1 MSIIKNNS
9 FRQIQTIERF
19 IRNHKHKYQK
29 PVFYNN
35 QYISFRDIRSFTVS
49 TRKENDTNNKKRESI
64 IGAIVNNIVPID
76 YFTYS
81 YRWLNLKTQLDCY
94 IKTIYGLQ
102 PKTLSCIHKAGRV
115 NHYDFKLVD
124 GEKKAFNIEFKFNTI
139 SIEKTPQFVSPV
151 NITEYLETS
160 YIEFYYKNYLG
171 SLLDTYGFKQ
181 PPLETYIEEIQ
192 TPNPTCM
199 LEAQTKYY
207 RGCKNS
213 SKYSGDTSDI
223 EFYKKSK
230 EIAKASIVDFISN
243 SGLKLDVLSN
253 YLVKTQ
259 GEKHYMLYKSGKLYY
274 QKVDSRDYRLV
285 SYMKEPRKQRY
296 IATTD
301 SGKKIK
307 ILLRWKN
314 GNGIA
319 FPAFQ
324 IS

>member
-1 MSIIKNNS
+1 MSIINNS
-9 FRQIQTIERF
+9 LRQIQTIERF

-35 QYISFRDIRSFTVS
+35 QYIRFKDIRSFSVS
-49 TRKENDTNNKKRESI
+49 YRKENDTNNKRRESI
-64 IGAIVNNIVPID
+64 IGAIINNIVPID

-81 YRWLNLKTQLDCY
+81 YRWLNLKIQLDKY
-94 IKTIYGLQ
+94 IQTIYGRK
-102 PKTLSCIHKAGRV
+102 PASISCIHKAGRV
-115 NHYDFKLVD
+115 NHYDFKLLD
-124 GEKKAFNIEFKFNTI
+124 GEKQEFNIEFKFNTI
-139 SIEKTPQFVSPV
+139 SIEKAPQFVSPV

-160 YIEFYYKNYLG
+160 YIEFYYRHYLEN
-171 SLLDTYGFKQ
+171 LLVSYGFTL
-181 PPLETYIEEIQ
+181 PALETYIEEIQ
-192 TPNPTCM
+192 TPTPPCM
-199 LEAQTKYY
+199 LEAQSKYY

-213 SKYSGDTSDI
+213 SRYSSDTGDI

-243 SGLKLDVLSN
+243 NGLKLDILSD
-253 YLVKTQ
+253 YLVKSQ

-274 QKVDSRDYRLV
+274 QKVDSREYRLV
-285 SYMKEPRKQRY
+285 SYIREPRKQRY
-296 IATTD
+296 IATTE